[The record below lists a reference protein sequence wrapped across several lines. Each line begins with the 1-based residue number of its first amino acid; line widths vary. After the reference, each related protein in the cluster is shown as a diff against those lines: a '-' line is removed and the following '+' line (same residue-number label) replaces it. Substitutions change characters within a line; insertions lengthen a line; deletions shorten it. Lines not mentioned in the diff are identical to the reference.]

1 MSIIVNN
8 ITGQGNTSTRRNL
21 YKDLHFPVAEN
32 VLPESDTLYGKVT
45 RTDLQASVDEQAVL
59 NSLKNIFT
67 TTPGEKVLNPEFGLN
82 LTQWLFEP
90 ASEFTAREIGEAI
103 QDGIQ
108 RFEPRVL
115 LTRVSVIVDEENN
128 QYLIK
133 LAIQIPSLNITKEY
147 DAVLQQPGFE
157 FLTPNE

>member
-1 MSIIVNN
+1 M
-8 ITGQGNTSTRRNL
+8 
-21 YKDLHFPVAEN
+21 
-32 VLPESDTLYGKVT
+32 
-45 RTDLQASVDEQAVL
+45 
-59 NSLKNIFT
+59 
-67 TTPGEKVLNPEFGLN
+67 N

-103 QDGIQ
+103 QTGIQ
-108 RFEPRVL
+108 KFESRVL